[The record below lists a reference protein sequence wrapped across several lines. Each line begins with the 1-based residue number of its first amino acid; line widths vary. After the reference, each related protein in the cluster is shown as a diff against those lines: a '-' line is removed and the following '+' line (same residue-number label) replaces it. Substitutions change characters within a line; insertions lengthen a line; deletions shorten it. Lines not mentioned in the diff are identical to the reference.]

1 MKSFVLQVQGGF
13 WTRKEVCV
21 DEILRVVDRAMDV
34 STPIKGVVC
43 PPQVSVDSRTTSD
56 ILLDY
61 RDEGGRVLLR
71 NGDQKHFCPSL
82 SRCHPVSV
90 YVAAPVVFPSAK
102 HGFINLSHTCTY
114 FCFG

>member
-1 MKSFVLQVQGGF
+1 MPHDKKMSTVKVNELCMNCLKSGHLCGLDP
-13 WTRKEVCV
+13 RN
-21 DEILRVVDRAMDV
+21 LRVVDRAIDV

-82 SRCHPVSV
+82 SRCHPVS
-90 YVAAPVVFPSAK
+90 AK
-102 HGFINLSHTCTY
+102 PGFINLSHACTY
-114 FCFG
+114 F

>member
-1 MKSFVLQVQGGF
+1 M
-13 WTRKEVCV
+13 RKEVCV
-21 DEILRVVDRAMDV
+21 DWIHEILRVVNRAMDV
-34 STPIKGVVC
+34 STLIKGVVC
-43 PPQVSVDSRTTSD
+43 PPQVSVESRTTSD

-82 SRCHPVSV
+82 SQCHPVSV

-102 HGFINLSHTCTY
+102 PGFINLSYMYLFLFWMIC
-114 FCFG
+114 